1 MLETVKPLT
10 VRERIQWGVLQG
22 LPHRIA
28 TSPSAHH
35 HLQTALEL
43 AKPHRYLATI
53 LEQGRGI
60 GPLLL
65 SPPAVGTLRSYADM
79 LAMAA
84 QTSGRRTRKRGGG
97 RAGRSVQPGAG
108 CARTA
113 VQPTDHA
120 RESPERCSSLR
131 TR

>member
-53 LEQGRGI
+53 LEAGPRDRPAAAFATGRGHA
-60 GPLLL
+60 
-65 SPPAVGTLRSYADM
+65 AVVCGHVGDGRADLRPTH
-79 LAMAA
+79 A
-84 QTSGRRTRKRGGG
+84 QTRWRPRRTISP
-97 RAGRSVQPGAG
+97 AGSWM
-108 CARTA
+108 
-113 VQPTDHA
+113 
-120 RESPERCSSLR
+120 CSDCCPAD
-131 TR
+131 